1 MNNKG
6 QSLILFVLLFPII
19 FLILVLVYDIGNM
32 ILLKLELDNIN
43 KLVMDY
49 GITKID
55 KSEINIELEKMILKN
70 KEDIDT
76 FVVTLVDEKI
86 YIVLKDSLDNNVSIL
101 KNMDLFE
108 IKSSYVGYLLDDK
121 KVIER
126 NK

>member
-55 KSEINIELEKMILKN
+55 KSEINIEIEKIILKN

>member
-1 MNNKG
+1 
-6 QSLILFVLLFPII
+6 
-19 FLILVLVYDIGNM
+19 
-32 ILLKLELDNIN
+32 
-43 KLVMDY
+43 
-49 GITKID
+49 
-55 KSEINIELEKMILKN
+55 MILKN